1 MKCGIL
7 PRILFVRYI
16 PQCPRRILTENL
28 INFFEDCFRVFINRH
43 GTASGDPPI
52 FIASELRVKIGN
64 NRTMRPIIDFF
75 CKQRLPL
82 HDRVTTLSKIEELL
96 KFQMAHIFAAI
107 LINVLNSATYKP
119 ICNFPSLIHF
129 LTHIILFKSIY
140 IIYIIYLSLYLL

>member
-28 INFFEDCFRVFINRH
+28 INFFEDRFRVFINRH
-43 GTASGDPPI
+43 RTAPVNPSI
-52 FIASELRVKIGN
+52 FIAFELRIKIGD
-64 NRTMRPIIDFF
+64 NRAMRPIIDFF

-82 HDRVTTLSKIEELL
+82 HCRVTTLSKIEELL

-129 LTHIILFKSIY
+129 LTHIILF
-140 IIYIIYLSLYLL
+140 